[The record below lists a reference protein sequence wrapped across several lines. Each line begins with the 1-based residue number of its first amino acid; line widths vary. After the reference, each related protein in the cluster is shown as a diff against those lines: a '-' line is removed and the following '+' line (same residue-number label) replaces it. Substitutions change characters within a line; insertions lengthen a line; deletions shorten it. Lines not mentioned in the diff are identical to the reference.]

1 MTCFFGVSSKERS
14 VLVGNVNRYLQMMSA
29 IERCLLYNVRY
40 IEFLLWEFD
49 RHFIRSWEKWEKC
62 TLQRSVHYKEV
73 SV

>member
-14 VLVGNVNRYLQMMSA
+14 VLVDNVNRYLQMMSA
-29 IERCLLYNVRY
+29 IERCPLYNVRHK
-40 IEFLLWEFD
+40 EFLLWEFD
-49 RHFIRSWEKWEKC
+49 RHFIRSWEKC